1 MNVTFEMYGV
11 ARLRAGRDK
20 VQVSAATLGAALG
33 ALETACPVL
42 AGALI
47 ENGRLGRHYRLSL
60 NGREFVSDPDRPLA
74 EGDILIVLS
83 AEAGG

>member
-1 MNVTFEMYGV
+1 MTVTFEMYGV

-20 VQVSAATLGAALG
+20 VQVGAATLGAALG
-33 ALETACPVL
+33 ALETACPAL

-60 NGREFVSDPDRPLA
+60 NGREFVSDPDRALA

>member
-20 VQVSAATLGAALG
+20 VQVSASTLGAALG
-33 ALETACPVL
+33 ALEAACPALAAVL
-42 AGALI
+42 V
-47 ENGRLGRHYRLSL
+47 ENGGLGPHYRLSL
-60 NGREFVSDPDRPLA
+60 NGREFVSDPDRTLA
-74 EGDILIVLS
+74 EGDTLIVLS